1 MKHVAQAAD
10 VSVMTVSLALRHDP
24 SIPAAT
30 RERVLAAAEKLGYR
44 RNPLVAALMAGL
56 RGWHPRGREAHVI
69 AYVESYPLTATPQQT
84 GSLRRFSDGAAACA
98 VRHGYRL
105 QIFRMG
111 ESGLSEARL
120 RQVLD
125 ARGIR
130 GVVFAPFPQTGSA
143 LAQPWENHALATLG
157 FSLAQPRLH
166 RAVNHQNHSIR
177 LALAELVALGYRRI
191 GLVIGREHD
200 LRVNHLFSAA
210 VTWHG
215 MNEAGAF
222 VPPLVCTEALEHEIG
237 AWFARERPDAI
248 VATEEPAARA
258 CVQALRLKV
267 PGPVGVACTSAGI
280 LGARGNRMFSGVDEL
295 PDQIGAAA
303 VDLLASL
310 IERRVVG
317 LPVAAASTLL
327 AGRWTAGP
335 STPRRV

>member
-1 MKHVAQAAD
+1 LLEWAEFSA
-10 VSVMTVSLALRHDP
+10 VS
-24 SIPAAT
+24 AT
-30 RERVLAAAEKLGYR
+30 SS
-44 RNPLVAALMAGL
+44 N
-56 RGWHPRGREAHVI
+56 I
-69 AYVESYPLTATPQQT
+69 APT
-84 GSLRRFSDGAAACA
+84 
-98 VRHGYRL
+98 
-105 QIFRMG
+105 
-111 ESGLSEARL
+111 
-120 RQVLD
+120 
-125 ARGIR
+125 
-130 GVVFAPFPQTGSA
+130 
-143 LAQPWENHALATLG
+143 
-157 FSLAQPRLH
+157 LH
-166 RAVNHQNHSIR
+166 RATPHHFAN
-177 LALAELVALGYRRI
+177 ALLLCRELTALGYRRI